1 MHKVSRKG
9 WDLIVLDEAHGLGA
23 MPKPSKRAKNVK
35 EFIFWNDP
43 YIILLSGTPTPESYA
58 QMYHQVYAIPNNP
71 FYQYPNF
78 YNFARDYI
86 TVVKKVI
93 GNNRYSNCY
102 KRGSI
107 DILNVMK
114 PYTIS
119 KTQKEAGFDVEIK
132 EHVLEVDMDDQTMKL
147 IKRLR
152 RDRVIMGSKEVVLA
166 DTGIKLMSKIHQM
179 CSGTVKFE
187 SGKAMTLNTK
197 KADFIFNHF
206 DGKKIA
212 IFYKFKQEL
221 KALQQVFGDTLC
233 TELDDFNG
241 TDKHIA
247 LQIVSGREGITLREA
262 DVLVYYNIDF
272 SATSYWQ
279 SRDRMTTKNRLKNDV
294 YWIFSKGGIEKKI
307 YKAVQEKRD
316 YTLSHFKRD
325 LLNL

>member
-1 MHKVSRKG
+1 
-9 WDLIVLDEAHGLGA
+9 
-23 MPKPSKRAKNVK
+23 
-35 EFIFWNDP
+35 
-43 YIILLSGTPTPESYA
+43 
-58 QMYHQVYAIPNNP
+58 
-71 FYQYPNF
+71 
-78 YNFARDYI
+78 
-86 TVVKKVI
+86 
-93 GNNRYSNCY
+93 
-102 KRGSI
+102 
-107 DILNVMK
+107 MK

-132 EHVLEVDMDDQTMKL
+132 EHVLEVEMDDQTMKL

-197 KADFIFNHF
+197 KAEFIFNHF
-206 DGKKIA
+206 KGKKIA

-307 YKAVQEKRD
+307 YKAVQKKRD